1 MALTT
6 RQALTI
12 VALTTSSDDSGSDDQ
27 TSSDDSGSDDQT
39 SSDDS
44 GSDDQT
50 SSDQTGQ
57 IGNTT
62 SSNIAPQMNVN
73 FLTET
78 YSTSD
83 DSGSDDQTSSDDS
96 GSDDQTSSDD
106 SGSDD
111 QTNIAPQSD
120 SSSVN
125 EDSSTTDSANSPS
138 VSVSIAGIQGDNSYD
153 PNPIEIK
160 TGDSV
165 TWTNDDNEAH
175 TVTSGSDE
183 GPSIG
188 EDFDSGMIGSDDSYT
203 NTFDKAGK
211 YDYFCTIHPTMVGQ
225 VVVE

>member
-1 MALTT
+1 
-6 RQALTI
+6 
-12 VALTTSSDDSGSDDQ
+12 
-27 TSSDDSGSDDQT
+27 
-39 SSDDS
+39 
-44 GSDDQT
+44 
-50 SSDQTGQ
+50 
-57 IGNTT
+57 
-62 SSNIAPQMNVN
+62 MNVN
-73 FLTET
+73 FLSET

-83 DSGSDDQTSSDDS
+83 DQKSNDNSDETSNDNSDETSSD
-96 GSDDQTSSDD
+96 G
-106 SGSDD
+106 
-111 QTNIAPQSD
+111 
-120 SSSVN
+120 
-125 EDSSTTDSANSPS
+125 
-138 VSVSIAGIQGDNSYD
+138 VSVSIEGIQGDNSYH